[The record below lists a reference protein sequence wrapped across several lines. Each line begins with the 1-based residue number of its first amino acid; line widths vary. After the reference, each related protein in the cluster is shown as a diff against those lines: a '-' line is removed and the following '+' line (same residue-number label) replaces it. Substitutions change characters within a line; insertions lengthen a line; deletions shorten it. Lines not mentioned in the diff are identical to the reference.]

1 MRRTAVLTTLCHNSS
16 SVIVCPK
23 QQCTARSLRFILGVL
38 RVGLFLNMGYCIS
51 LPVLVAMPS
60 TGVTVQGPGA
70 PPNLEFA
77 CCDQGI
83 EEMQALFNHQDV
95 IADLKDLHDEV
106 AIPILDFSPERAAV
120 VRRLSQAGIPVIAD
134 LLLPK
139 EGYYFSADNEP
150 AAAVRFAAFDAWS
163 RNQGLRW
170 NGVGLD
176 IEPNFA
182 ELATLRS
189 HPWRLFTALL
199 WRAVDLQRM
208 RGAKRAYSGLIAN
221 MRASGY
227 FVQTYQLPILPVER
241 RAHSSLLDRL
251 LGTVDVRGDQEV
263 LMLYTS
269 YAPPPV
275 GAAIIWKL
283 GPDAQAI
290 AIGVTDGDLRANPAV
305 LNWSRFSRDLIVAA
319 HFSHL
324 VGVYDLEGCV
334 RQGFLSRMKTMNWNQ
349 SVIIP
354 ADAIR
359 RADHRLLL
367 LGLILWISSH
377 FLYLV
382 VVLVL
387 SIALIGWRWR
397 IHKMKRKLST
407 QTTVLSSQPTRP
419 GEVHSSRWQRL
430 SPSCHAAVAGSY
442 RLRTSLWSHARQRD
456 LYPDA

>member
-1 MRRTAVLTTLCHNSS
+1 MRRTAVLTMLCHNSPS
-16 SVIVCPK
+16 AIVCPK
-23 QQCTARSLRFILGVL
+23 QQCTAPSRRFILGVL
-38 RVGLFLNMGYCIS
+38 PAVVFLSIFYCVS
-51 LPVLVAMPS
+51 VPVLIAMPS
-60 TGVTVQGPGA
+60 TGVTVQGPGV
-70 PPNLEFA
+70 PPNLVFT

-95 IADLKDLHDEV
+95 IADLKDLHAQV
-106 AIPILDFSPERAAV
+106 AIPILDFSPERAAAV
-120 VRRLSQAGIPVIAD
+120 HRLNQAGIPVIAG

-139 EGYYFSADNEP
+139 EGHYFSADNEP

-189 HPWRLFTALL
+189 HPWRLFTTLL
-199 WRAVDLQRM
+199 WRAVDVQRM
-208 RGAKRAYSGLIAN
+208 RRAKRTYSALIAN
-221 MRASGY
+221 MRAHGY

-290 AIGVTDGDLRANPAV
+290 AIGVTDGDPRANPAV
-305 LNWSRFSRDLIVAA
+305 LNWRRFSRDLIVAG

-324 VGVYDLEGCV
+324 IGVYDLEGCV
-334 RQGFLSRMKTMNWNQ
+334 RQGFLSRLKTMNWNQ
-349 SVIIP
+349 SVAIP
-354 ADAIR
+354 TDAIR

-377 FLYLV
+377 FLYLI
-382 VVLVL
+382 VVLVVI
-387 SIALIGWRWR
+387 IALIAWRWR

-407 QTTVLSSQPTRP
+407 LVLDEPVEKHGS
-419 GEVHSSRWQRL
+419 EVADRSVMTPAEECS
-430 SPSCHAAVAGSY
+430 
-442 RLRTSLWSHARQRD
+442 D
-456 LYPDA
+456 LD

>member
-1 MRRTAVLTTLCHNSS
+1 MRRTALLTTLCHNSS

-23 QQCTARSLRFILGVL
+23 KQCTARSRRFILGIL
-38 RVGLFLNMGYCIS
+38 RAGLILNICYCVS
-51 LPVLVAMPS
+51 VPALVAMPS
-60 TGVTVQGPGA
+60 TGVTVQGPGV
-70 PPNLEFA
+70 PPSLGFA

-83 EEMQALFNHQDV
+83 EEMQALINNQDV
-95 IADLKDLHDEV
+95 IADLKDLHAEV
-106 AIPILDFSPERAAV
+106 VIPILDFSPERAAAV
-120 VRRLSQAGIPVIAD
+120 HCLNQAGIPVIAG
-134 LLLPK
+134 LLLP
-139 EGYYFSADNEP
+139 EDGYYFSVDNES
-150 AAAVRFAAFDAWS
+150 AAAPRFAAFDAWS

-182 ELATLRS
+182 ELMTLKS
-189 HPWRLFTALL
+189 HPWRLFTTLL
-199 WRAVDLQRM
+199 WRAVDVQRM
-208 RGAKRAYSGLIAN
+208 RRARRAYSALIAN
-221 MRASGY
+221 MRAQGY

-241 RAHSSLLDRL
+241 HAHSFLLDRL

-290 AIGVTDGDLRANPAV
+290 AIGVTDGDPSANPAV
-305 LNWSRFSRDLIVAA
+305 LNWSRFSRDLIVAG

-324 VGVYDLEGCV
+324 IGVYNLEGCV
-334 RQGFLSRMKTMNWNQ
+334 RQGFLSRLKTTNWNQ
-349 SVIIP
+349 SVTIP
-354 ADAIR
+354 ADAVR
-359 RADHRLLL
+359 RTDHRLLL

-387 SIALIGWRWR
+387 IIALIVWRWR
-397 IHKMKRKLST
+397 IHKMKRKLSM

-419 GEVHSSRWQRL
+419 GEAHS
-430 SPSCHAAVAGSY
+430 
-442 RLRTSLWSHARQRD
+442 
-456 LYPDA
+456 

>member
-60 TGVTVQGPGA
+60 TGVTVQGPGV

-208 RGAKRAYSGLIAN
+208 RRAKRAYSALIAN

-290 AIGVTDGDLRANPAV
+290 AIGVTDGDPGANPVV
-305 LNWSRFSRDLIVAA
+305 LNWSRFSRDLIVAG

-324 VGVYDLEGCV
+324 IGVYDLEGCV
-334 RQGFLSRMKTMNWNQ
+334 RQGLLSRLKTMNWNQ
-349 SVIIP
+349 SVTIP
-354 ADAIR
+354 AGAIR
-359 RADHRLLL
+359 KADHRLLL

-377 FLYLV
+377 FLHLV
-382 VVLVL
+382 VVLVVV
-387 SIALIGWRWR
+387 IALIAWRWR
-397 IHKMKRKLST
+397 IHKMKRKLS
-407 QTTVLSSQPTRP
+407 
-419 GEVHSSRWQRL
+419 
-430 SPSCHAAVAGSY
+430 
-442 RLRTSLWSHARQRD
+442 
-456 LYPDA
+456 

>member
-1 MRRTAVLTTLCHNSS
+1 MRRTAVLTTLWHNSS
-16 SVIVCPK
+16 SVIVCLK
-23 QQCTARSLRFILGVL
+23 QQCTAHSRRFILGIL
-38 RVGLFLNMGYCIS
+38 RAGLFLHIYYCVS
-51 LPVLVAMPS
+51 VADLVAMPS
-60 TGVTVQGPGA
+60 TGVAVQGPGV
-70 PPNLEFA
+70 PPNLGFA

-83 EEMQALFNHQDV
+83 EEMQVLLNNQDV
-95 IADLKDLHDEV
+95 IADLKDLHAEV
-106 AIPILDFSPERAAV
+106 AIPILDFSVERAAAV
-120 VRRLSQAGIPVIAD
+120 HRLNQAGIPVIAG

-150 AAAVRFAAFDAWS
+150 AAAQRFAAFDAWS

-189 HPWRLFTALL
+189 HPWRLLTTLL
-199 WRAVDLQRM
+199 WRAVDVQRM
-208 RGAKRAYSGLIAN
+208 RRAKRAYSALIAN
-221 MRASGY
+221 MRAQGY
-227 FVQTYQLPILPVER
+227 FVQTYQLPILPIER
-241 RAHSSLLDRL
+241 HAHSSLLDRL

-275 GAAIIWKL
+275 GAAMIWKL

-290 AIGVTDGDLRANPAV
+290 AIGVTDGDPRANPAV
-305 LNWSRFSRDLIVAA
+305 LNWGRFSRDLIVAG

-324 VGVYDLEGCV
+324 IGVYNLEGCV
-334 RQGFLSRMKTMNWNQ
+334 RQGFLSRLKAMNWNQ
-349 SVIIP
+349 SVTIP

-367 LGLILWISSH
+367 LRLVLWISSH
-377 FLYLV
+377 LLYLL

-387 SIALIGWRWR
+387 IIALIAWRWR
-397 IHKMKRKLST
+397 IHKMKKKLST
-407 QTTVLSSQPTRP
+407 HTTVLSSQPARP
-419 GEVHSSRWQRL
+419 DESHS
-430 SPSCHAAVAGSY
+430 
-442 RLRTSLWSHARQRD
+442 
-456 LYPDA
+456 